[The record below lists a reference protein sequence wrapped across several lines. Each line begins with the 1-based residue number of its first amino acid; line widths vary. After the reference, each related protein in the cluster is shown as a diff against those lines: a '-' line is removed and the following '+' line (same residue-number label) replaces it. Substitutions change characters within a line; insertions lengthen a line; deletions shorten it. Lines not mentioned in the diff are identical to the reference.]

1 MCGEVSRVGQATA
14 PAHHL
19 ADLVGLRSAG
29 PTLRIHVLARRDR
42 IAHIL
47 DTNSPGN
54 YTHNPSDDVCDRFMN
69 ERVFMLR
76 FILIVGFVLFGFAV
90 AAAQPKVYR
99 DRVEP
104 QWFSNDQK
112 FWYRVDQKDGGRE
125 FVVVDAMAGSRSA
138 AFDHAVV
145 ATKLTELLEKPVSAI
160 ALPIDKLEF
169 SQDSAFVVLS
179 GREGRF
185 QLDPTS
191 GELTRVE
198 ATTTGGGTQLEL
210 PAEPS
215 KDSTD
220 ETEIVVSNN
229 LPTVVSLFWV
239 DANRNQRGYGT
250 IEPGQTHRQHTF
262 AEHVWLFKHA
272 NGDEI
277 GSIRAVSGGMNVTL
291 DDISIAN
298 VRRSDAPRRRRRRE
312 SADVIPVSKSPDGL
326 SEAFV
331 RDQNLW
337 LRTLSDNTETP
348 LTTDADATHTMRRDA
363 SRERAI
369 GMAYDKPDY
378 PDNVPDVVWSPD
390 SRTLLAF
397 QTTTVDE
404 RRVYYVES
412 SPSDQ
417 VQPKLQSYPYLKP
430 GDAIPVSKPRLFDV
444 TSGKEI
450 PIANDLFPNPW
461 SLEFQRWSDDGTR
474 FWLLYNERGHQ
485 RMRVLEVLTA
495 TGDVRAIVDESSDT
509 FIHYSSDGKME
520 LRWLKDDRLLWAS
533 ERTGWNHLY
542 RYDTASGT
550 LLNAV
555 TSGDWNV
562 RRIEHIDEES
572 GQVWFFAVG
581 LNAGQDPYHEHFCRV
596 NLDGS
601 GFVQLTSGDGTHAI
615 EWSPDKRWLID
626 RYSRIDLP
634 PVTELRSAED
644 GALVCRLEA
653 ADASEIIAAR
663 GELPE
668 RFVAKGRD
676 GTTDIWGIIHR
687 PKDFDPSRSYA
698 VIEYI
703 YAGPHDHHVPKE
715 FRASFGH
722 QHAIADRGFIVV
734 QIDGMGTAW
743 RSKAFHDVCFKNLKD
758 AGFPDRIAWMK
769 AAKEKIPQMDLT
781 RVGIY
786 GGSAGGQNAMG
797 ALVWH
802 GDFYKVAVAD
812 CGCHDNR
819 MDKIWWNEQW
829 MGVPEGDVY
838 ADNSNMEHAGQLQG
852 HLMLVVGELDRNVD
866 PATTMQV
873 AKRLVDAGKE
883 FDLVVVPGA
892 GHGSCETP
900 WGSRRR
906 LKFFETHLGTLP

>member
-1 MCGEVSRVGQATA
+1 
-14 PAHHL
+14 
-19 ADLVGLRSAG
+19 
-29 PTLRIHVLARRDR
+29 
-42 IAHIL
+42 
-47 DTNSPGN
+47 
-54 YTHNPSDDVCDRFMN
+54 MN

-76 FILIVGFVLFGFAV
+76 SVLVAGFVLLGFAV
-90 AAAQPKVYR
+90 AEAQPRVYR

-104 QWFSNDQK
+104 QWFSNNQK
-112 FWYRVDQKDGGRE
+112 FWYRVDLKDGGRE
-125 FVVVDAMAGSRSA
+125 FVIVDAMAGTRSP

-145 ATKLTELLEKPVSAI
+145 ATKLTALLEKQISEV
-160 ALPIDKLEF
+160 ALPIDRLEF
-169 SQDSAFVVLS
+169 SEDSPLVVLS

-185 QLDPTS
+185 QFDPTS
-191 GELTRVE
+191 GELTRLE
-198 ATTTGGGTQLEL
+198 ALKTKGSTQLVL
-210 PAEPS
+210 PAGPS
-215 KDSTD
+215 ENSTD

-229 LPTVVSLFWV
+229 LRTAVSLFWV
-239 DANRNQRGYGT
+239 DADRQQRAYGT

-262 AEHVWLFKHA
+262 AGHVWLFKHA

-277 GSIRAVSGGMNVTL
+277 GSIRAAAGGMNVTL
-291 DDISIAN
+291 DDESVAN
-298 VRRSDAPRRRRRRE
+298 VRRNEAPRRRRRRE
-312 SADVIPVSKSPDGL
+312 SPEAVPVSKSPEGVR
-326 SEAFV
+326 EAFV
-331 RDQNLW
+331 RDHNLW
-337 LRTLSDNTETP
+337 LRTLSDKTETQ

-369 GMAYDKPDY
+369 SMEYDKPDY
-378 PDNVPDVVWSPD
+378 PDSVPEVVWSPD

-397 QTTTVDE
+397 QTKTVGE

-430 GDAIPVSKPRLFDV
+430 GDAIPVSRPRLFDV

-450 PIANDLFPNPW
+450 RIANDLFPNPW
-461 SLEFQRWSDDGTR
+461 SLELQRWSDDGTR

-485 RMRVLEVLTA
+485 RMRVLEVMAA
-495 TGDVRAIVDESSDT
+495 TGDVRAIVDESSST
-509 FIHYSSDGKME
+509 FIHYSSDGKLE
-520 LRWLKDDRLLWAS
+520 LKWLKDDRLLWAS
-533 ERTGWNHLY
+533 ERSGWNHLY
-542 RYDTASGT
+542 RFDTASGT

-562 RRIEHIDEES
+562 RRIEHIDEKS

-601 GFVQLTSGDGTHAI
+601 GFVQLTDGDGTHAI
-615 EWSPDKRWLID
+615 EWSPDRRWLID

-634 PVTELRSAED
+634 PVTELRAAD
-644 GALVCRLEA
+644 TGTLVCRLEE

-663 GELPE
+663 GGLPE
-668 RFVAKGRD
+668 RFVARGRD

-698 VIEYI
+698 VIENI

-722 QHAIADRGFIVV
+722 QHSIADRGFIVV

-743 RSKAFHDVCFKNLKD
+743 RSKAFHDVCYRNLRD

-769 AAKEKIPQMDLT
+769 AAKEKFTQMDLT

-786 GGSAGGQNAMG
+786 GGSAGGQNAMA

-802 GDFYKVAVAD
+802 GDFYRVAVAD

-829 MGVPEGDVY
+829 MGAPEGDVY
-838 ADNSNMEHAGQLQG
+838 ASNSNMEHAGQLQG

-873 AKRLVDAGKE
+873 AKRLVDAEKE

-892 GHGSCETP
+892 GHGACETP
-900 WGSRRR
+900 WASSRRLR
-906 LKFFETHLGTLP
+906 FFETHLGSVP

>member
-1 MCGEVSRVGQATA
+1 
-14 PAHHL
+14 
-19 ADLVGLRSAG
+19 
-29 PTLRIHVLARRDR
+29 
-42 IAHIL
+42 
-47 DTNSPGN
+47 
-54 YTHNPSDDVCDRFMN
+54 
-69 ERVFMLR
+69 MLR
-76 FILIVGFVLFGFAV
+76 CVLIVGFALFGFAG
-90 AAAQPKVYR
+90 AKAQLRVYR

-104 QWFSNDQK
+104 QWFSHDQK
-112 FWYRVDQKDGGRE
+112 FWYRVDLKDGGRE
-125 FVVVDAMAGSRSA
+125 FVVVDAKAGTRTL

-145 ATKLTELLEKPVSAI
+145 ATKLTALLETPISAI
-160 ALPIDKLEF
+160 ALPIDTLEF
-169 SQDSAFVVLS
+169 LEDSTLIVLS

-185 QLDPTS
+185 QFNPTS
-191 GELTRVE
+191 GELTRRE
-198 ATTTGGGTQLEL
+198 ASPNGSSTQLVL

-215 KDSTD
+215 ENSAD

-229 LPTVVSLFWV
+229 LPTAVLLFWV

-250 IEPGQTHRQHTF
+250 IEPGQIHRQHTF
-262 AEHVWLFKHA
+262 AGHVWLFKHA

-277 GSIRAVSGGMNVTL
+277 GSVRTASGGTNVTL
-291 DDISIAN
+291 DDKLIAN
-298 VRRSDAPRRRRRRE
+298 VRRSVAPGRRQQRE
-312 SADVIPVSKSPDGL
+312 SPEAVPASTSPDGVRD
-326 SEAFV
+326 AFV
-331 RDQNLW
+331 RDHNLW
-337 LRTLSDNTETP
+337 LRILSDNTEMQ
-348 LTTDADATHTMRRDA
+348 LTTDTDAAHTMHRDA
-363 SRERAI
+363 SRARAI
-369 GMAYDKPDY
+369 GMEYDKPNY
-378 PDNVPDVVWSPD
+378 PDALPEVVWSPD

-397 QTTTVDE
+397 QTKTVDE
-404 RRVYYVES
+404 KRVSYVES

-430 GDAIPVSKPRLFDV
+430 GDAIPVSTPRLFDV

-485 RMRVLEVLTA
+485 RMRVLEVMTA
-495 TGDVRAIVDESSDT
+495 TGDVRALVDESSGT
-509 FIHYSSDGKME
+509 FIHYSSDGKLE
-520 LRWLKDDRLLWAS
+520 LKWLKDDKLLWAS

-542 RYDTASGT
+542 RYDVASGT

-562 RRIEHIDEES
+562 RRLEHIDEES

-581 LNAGQDPYHEHFCRV
+581 LNPGQDPYHEHFCRV

-601 GFVQLTSGDGTHAI
+601 GFIQLTDGDGTHAI
-615 EWSPDKRWLID
+615 AWSPDKKWLID

-634 PVTELRSAED
+634 PVTELRSAD
-644 GALVCRLEA
+644 KGTPMCQLEA

-663 GELPE
+663 GRLPE

-687 PKDFDPSRSYA
+687 PKDFDSSRSYA
-698 VIEYI
+698 VIENI

-715 FRASFGH
+715 FRPGFGH
-722 QHAIADRGFIVV
+722 QQTIADRGFIVV

-743 RSKAFHDVCFKNLKD
+743 RSKAFHDVCFRNLKD

-769 AAKEKIPQMDLT
+769 AAKEKITQMDLT

-786 GGSAGGQNAMG
+786 GGSAGGQNAMA

-838 ADNSNMEHAGQLQG
+838 TNNSNMEHAGQLQG

-873 AKRLVDAGKE
+873 AKRLVDAGKD
-883 FDLVVVPGA
+883 FDFVVVPGA
-892 GHGSCETP
+892 GHGACETL
-900 WGSRRR
+900 WASRRR
-906 LKFFETHLGTLP
+906 AKFFETHLSNVP